1 MSSRF
6 EAVKQGALN
15 SITSAREPARRPAWL
30 IDTPGTPCPNNEIRN
45 TRYEIRNWLLNRRTL
60 LADRKKLGRW
70 GEKRCER
77 FLKRKGL
84 KKLARNFSCKTGEI
98 DLIMV
103 DTDRA
108 IVFVEVKTRANES
121 LTPTESVITPAK
133 KSRLY
138 RTARYFLTVHNI
150 EDRPFRFD
158 VVTIVLPPTGPAQLR
173 HYENAF
179 VP

>member
-1 MSSRF
+1 M
-6 EAVKQGALN
+6 
-15 SITSAREPARRPAWL
+15 
-30 IDTPGTPCPNNEIRN
+30 
-45 TRYEIRNWLLNRRTL
+45 LLNRRRL
-60 LADRKKLGRW
+60 LADRKLLGRW

-84 KKLARNFSCKTGEI
+84 KKLARNFFCKTGEI
-98 DLIMV
+98 DLVMV

-108 IVFVEVKTRANES
+108 IVFVEVKTRANDSFAPAEA
-121 LTPTESVITPAK
+121 LITPAK

-138 RTARYFLTVHNI
+138 RTARYFLTVYTI

-158 VVTIVLPPTGPAQLR
+158 VVTIVLGRSGPIEIR